1 MLEGYPAAAEL
12 LRESMSQR
20 LQTWSKE
27 LTGVKR
33 ALEAGDKH

>member
-1 MLEGYPAAAEL
+1 
-12 LRESMSQR
+12 MSQR